1 MLLRPGEGD
10 PADGSP
16 WTFFKLPAAFPGEGR
31 GDAINGIPR
40 SDGKRV
46 VFTSRIE
53 RRAALYDFTDAEH
66 PTLMNAWKFSG
77 NPDIADFHAG
87 KVVIPCGYAGV
98 LLQK

>member
-1 MLLRPGEGD
+1 M
-10 PADGSP
+10 
-16 WTFFKLPAAFPGEGR
+16 
-31 GDAINGIPR
+31 
-40 SDGKRV
+40 

-66 PTLMNAWKFSG
+66 PTLLTAWKFSG

-98 LLQK
+98 LLQKN

>member
-1 MLLRPGEGD
+1 MLQSGEGD
-10 PADGSP
+10 PADGST
-16 WTFFKLPAAFPGEGR
+16 WKYLNRPAAFPGDG
-31 GDAINGIPR
+31 GSGKINGIPR

-46 VFTSRIE
+46 VFTSRIS
-53 RRAALYDFTDAEH
+53 RRAALYDFTDAGH
-66 PTLMNAWKFSG
+66 PTLLNAWKLSG

>member
-1 MLLRPGEGD
+1 M
-10 PADGSP
+10 
-16 WTFFKLPAAFPGEGR
+16 
-31 GDAINGIPR
+31 
-40 SDGKRV
+40 

-53 RRAALYDFTDAEH
+53 RRAALYDFTDAER
-66 PTLMNAWKFSG
+66 PTLLAARKLSG